1 MKVSAIQQYRNK
13 VNYNNSNLSAP
24 VMSLPQNT
32 GMSYA
37 DAIQSNGNY
46 GKAQVMMKNN
56 PSFGSITLGGAVAV
70 IYWVYMSLLALIAG
84 VTIGSL
90 LKDKYDAKVEEKQR
104 KLEEARIKAQ
114 FEQDVI
120 KLANILD
127 MSPKK
132 AQKYHEK
139 FLGASYIPQKGKAME
154 EVGLNAVRGYS
165 MEKYELMK
173 DVLSPVVLA
182 QKAAKNTMLSNANDK
197 DKIALNTVQENVPNG
212 ILLYGPYGTGKT
224 YLAHQIGKHAE
235 QFGSNFVEIKACD
248 INEDKLNEKYNETF
262 KKAENDFIEN
272 GKYTFVLLND
282 QRDALKSQSK
292 AFDTLL
298 NNMED
303 ANKKGIIFIVTINKP
318 TEINPALLRGGRLEK
333 RMHINKM
340 QRFEVAD
347 MINYALQCHYI
358 PKEQIAKFDFQKVI
372 DTLNANNWD
381 FTPADYMT
389 FAKNMARQRIVSADE
404 MIEEMKKL
412 TKDQLFAYQ
421 YTSERVE
428 EFQQEEKYVKEN
440 TPVKKQIEEQGAEDE
455 SIV

>member
-24 VMSLPQNT
+24 VMSMPQNT

-46 GKAQVMMKNN
+46 GKAQVMMNNN
-56 PSFGSITLGGAVAV
+56 PSFGSV
-70 IYWVYMSLLALIAG
+70 SLAMAILIA
-84 VTIGSL
+84 SL
-90 LKDKYDAKVEEKQR
+90 PVLLTAGLKLTEILVDKYQTKVDRKQR
-104 KLEEARIKAQ
+104 QLEEARIKGLIDK
-114 FEQDVI
+114 DVI
-120 KLANILD
+120 KLANVLD
-127 MSPKK
+127 ISPKK
-132 AQKYHEK
+132 AEKYYEK
-139 FLGASYIPQKGKAME
+139 YIGASFIPQSGKAME

-235 QFGSNFVEIKACD
+235 QFGSNFVEIKASEMTD
-248 INEDKLNEKYNETF
+248 DKLIEKYNETF
-262 KKAENDFIEN
+262 KNAEEDFKEH
-272 GKYTFVLLND
+272 GRYTFVLLND
-282 QRDALKSQSK
+282 QSHALTSQSK
-292 AFDTLL
+292 GFNTLL

-389 FAKNMARQRIVSADE
+389 FAKNMARQRIVSAEE
-404 MIEEMKKL
+404 MIEQMKKL
-412 TKDQLFAYQ
+412 TEDEPFAYQ

-455 SIV
+455 SII